1 MSTYTLRHEFL
12 DLVRRDLLGPAAG
25 EHEVIT
31 ESNVRDR
38 YLLGL
43 LAPLKQSDEQE
54 PGLFDKLDEDGE
66 DSPEEGTPEPAAPLA
81 RTLFPSSF
89 GMSFSL
95 DLSAESFTIGAHW
108 GQYLRDKDAEGKSVW
123 VRHPRGGDSQPVPLK
138 EGALPVWAPDRN
150 CPKVVVRGR
159 ARRRKG
165 HWSVTLFLCNEQD
178 EDRPKDQSWLFQPE
192 LRAHGNFV
200 RQCERSYL
208 TTLSGSDRAEDQV
221 NEMLYRRNL
230 AFAVGHGVSA
240 DWTLAEGK
248 WDRAI
253 EVFTSVMPVEII
265 RNTQPAKIEGLVVDM
280 RALAAAS
287 DAELAGMLRPLV
299 TSYQEWIDDLANHRQ
314 SDSDIKEHDSAA
326 EEAIKAA
333 KNALERMREGI
344 EVLESSMEAR
354 DAFRFANQA
363 MAWQRV
369 RSEWIKAKQK
379 DSRAALADFDIPKNR
394 SWRAFQLAFLLINLP
409 GLTRV
414 DHPDRSTDENAIADL
429 LWFPTGGGKT
439 EAYLGLAA
447 YTLAIRRLQRDLG
460 GRDGENGLAVIMR
473 YTLRLLTLQQFQRA
487 AGLICAC
494 EVIRRG
500 APQKWGAVPFRIGLW
515 VGRKTTPNTTAQASE
530 AVDTL
535 RSGRRPPVGVGSP
548 DQMSECPWCGC
559 KIDAGQHL
567 RVETYPGGRAR
578 TITFCG
584 DGLGRCDFSQ
594 AKSPEEGLPLVA
606 VDEEIYRRPPS
617 MLIATVDKFAQMAW
631 AGEIQTLFGEVTG
644 FCPRHGFR
652 SPEIN
657 DADSHQASG
666 SNPPVQSRSC
676 RKLRPPDLIIQ
687 DELHLI
693 SGPLGSLV
701 GIYEAAIDHLAE
713 WQVDGKR
720 IRPKVI
726 ASTAT
731 VRRAQ
736 AQVNAIFMRQVR
748 IFPPPGCDAGN
759 NFFSRE
765 VEITDQT
772 PGRLYVGVC
781 APGRRLKAALIRVYV
796 AVLAAGQTLYEKYGD
811 VIDPFLTAVG
821 YFNSLRELGGMRRLI
836 DDDVRSRLT
845 QIDARGLRP
854 RRLMLPDAV
863 RELTSRVTA
872 GEIKKLL
879 QIDMQRRFPPLG
891 QKSQP
896 GQRPIDVLLATN
908 MLSVGVDVGRLGLMI
923 VAGQPKST
931 AEYIQATGRVG
942 RGTAGLV
949 FTVYNWAR
957 PRDLSHYES
966 FRYYHATFYRQV
978 EALSVTPYSAGSMER
993 ALTGVLVSTIR
1004 QSDQLFNPNLGA
1016 ENLTA
1021 NHPRLTA
1028 SVDTVAQRAAKAS
1041 LKPELE
1047 QEARTALHHRVDGWL
1062 QKIQNRQGGTRLGY
1076 DVARDGLTVG
1086 LLKHPSATGWNEFTV
1101 LNSLRDVEPEAN
1113 LTFNDAGMDGSGG
1126 TN

>member
-1 MSTYTLRHEFL
+1 MSTYTLRQEFL

-25 EHEVIT
+25 QREVVT
-31 ESNVRDR
+31 ETNVRDR
-38 YLLGL
+38 YLLGM
-43 LAPLKQSDEQE
+43 LAPLKQSDEPE

-66 DSPEEGTPEPAAPLA
+66 DSPEEGAPEPAAPLA
-81 RTLFPSSF
+81 RTLLPSSF

-95 DLSAESFTIGAHW
+95 DLSAQAFIIAAHW
-108 GQYLRDKDAEGKSVW
+108 GQYLRDKDAAGNNVW
-123 VRHPRGGDSQPVPLK
+123 VRHQRGSVSQPVPLQ
-138 EGALPVWAPDRN
+138 EGALPVWTPDRN
-150 CPKVVVRGR
+150 FPKVFVRGR

-165 HWSVTLFLCNEQD
+165 HWSITLFLCNEQD

-192 LRAHGNFV
+192 LRARGDFV

-208 TTLSGSDRAEDQV
+208 TTLSSSARAEDQV

-230 AFAVGHGVSA
+230 AFAVGHGVSV

-248 WDRAI
+248 WDRAV
-253 EVFTSVMPVEII
+253 EVFTSVMAVEII
-265 RNTQPAKIEGLVVDM
+265 RNVEATQIPGLVVDM
-280 RALAAAS
+280 QALATAS
-287 DAELAGMLRPLV
+287 DTELPEMLRPLV
-299 TSYQEWIDDLANHRQ
+299 TSYKAWIDELELRRQ
-314 SDSDIKEHDSAA
+314 AESDIQEHDSAPG
-326 EEAIKAA
+326 EVIRAA
-333 KNALERMREGI
+333 GNALERMREGLTI
-344 EVLESSMEAR
+344 LELNAEAR

-369 RSEWIKAKQK
+369 RSEWIRAKQK
-379 DSRAALADFDIPKNR
+379 DPNAALANLDVPQNR

-409 GLTRV
+409 GLTRL
-414 DHPDRSTDENAIADL
+414 DHPDRSVNENAIADL

-494 EVIRRG
+494 EVIRRSDEK
-500 APQKWGAVPFRIGLW
+500 KWGTAAFRIGLW
-515 VGRKTTPNTTAQASE
+515 VGRKTTPNTTEQTNE
-530 AVDTL
+530 AVNTL
-535 RSGRRPPVGVGSP
+535 RSGRRPPVGIGSP

-559 KIDAGQHL
+559 KIDAGQHI

-578 TITFCG
+578 TITSCG
-584 DGLGRCDFSQ
+584 DGLGRCEFSQ
-594 AKSPEEGLPLVA
+594 AKSPDEGLPIVV

-631 AGEIQTLFGEVTG
+631 TGEIQTLFGEVTG
-644 FCPRHGFR
+644 VCPRHGFR

-657 DADSHQASG
+657 DTDSHQASG
-666 SNPPVQSRSC
+666 PNPPVHSRSC

-701 GIYEAAIDHLAE
+701 GIYEGAIDHLAG

-720 IRPKVI
+720 VRPKVI

-736 AQVNAIFMRQVR
+736 AQVNAIFMREVR
-748 IFPPPGCDAGN
+748 VFPPPGLEAGN

-765 VEITDQT
+765 VEVSEAN
-772 PGRLYVGVC
+772 PGRLYVGAC

-796 AVLAAGQTLYEKYGD
+796 AALAVGQTLYEKYGD
-811 VIDPFLTAVG
+811 VVDPFLTAVG

-836 DDDVRSRLT
+836 DDQVRSRLT
-845 QIDARGLRP
+845 QVNARGLRT

-872 GEIKKLL
+872 AEIKKLL

-891 QKSQP
+891 QRSQP

-908 MLSVGVDVGRLGLMI
+908 MLSVGVDIGRLGLMI

-942 RGTAGLV
+942 RGTAELV

-1004 QSDQLFNPNLGA
+1004 QSDPLFNPNLGA
-1016 ENLTA
+1016 GNLTA
-1021 NHPRLTA
+1021 NHPRLA
-1028 SVDTVAQRAAKAS
+1028 STVDTVSQRAAKAS

-1047 QEARTALHHRVDGWL
+1047 QEARTALHHRIDGWL
-1062 QKIQNRQGGTRLGY
+1062 QRIQNRQGGTRLGY
-1076 DVARDGLTVG
+1076 DVARDGITVG
-1086 LLKHPSATGWNEFTV
+1086 LLERPSAAGWNDFTV

-1113 LTFNDAGMDGSGG
+1113 LTFNDAGMDSGG